1 MKKLALSVF
10 TALGL
15 TSAGALFG
23 APIVLPG
30 GPLFFQYTDADQT
43 SLTNSITSGG
53 SPEGLWG
60 ILQLSSIVT
69 GTATQP
75 HQDIQ
80 GGGTPAFSD
89 QILPPGAQVLGILFG
104 AQSVACA
111 PGNHG
116 AQTAFCTSGGFV
128 DLYWHDSSSQN
139 TGTELLSAA
148 NIAAKRTAINQYTGF
163 TNGPGTTFL
172 ARLAFASG
180 ADGAASP
187 NQDITLTLPGSA
199 DGVAKLYLNVDTSVV
214 GAWTAQLN
222 TDWFTLDPNGVPF
235 AAFGLPGRDLRLDTN
250 FSHAATWDAAG
261 GIVGLRTNDPG
272 RAFAV
277 PEPGTLALAGL
288 ALALMGARLRRRSY
302 QQGRHA

>member
-1 MKKLALSVF
+1 MKKLALCVF

-15 TSAGALFG
+15 SSAGASFG

-30 GPLFFQYTDADQT
+30 GPLFLQYVDAEQF

-53 SPEGLWG
+53 TPEGLWG
-60 ILQLSSIVT
+60 IVQLTSIVR

-80 GGGTPAFSD
+80 GGGTPVFSD
-89 QILPPGAQVLGILFG
+89 QILPPGAQVLGIFYG
-104 AQSVACA
+104 ATEVPCA

-116 AQTAFCTSGGFV
+116 TQTAFCTSGGIL

-139 TGTELLSAA
+139 VGTELAA
-148 NIAAKRTAINQYTGF
+148 AFNPAKRTAQNQYTGF

-172 ARLAFASG
+172 ARFNFASG
-180 ADGAASP
+180 ADGAFSP

-199 DGVAKLYLNVDTSVV
+199 DGTAKVYLNVDPSVV
-214 GAWTAQLN
+214 GAWTTQLN
-222 TDWFTLDPNGVPF
+222 TDWFTLDPTGVPF
-235 AAFGLPGRDLRLDTN
+235 AAFGLAGRDVRLDTN
-250 FSHAATWDAAG
+250 FSHAATWDAPG
-261 GIVGLRTNDPG
+261 GIIGLRSNDPA

-288 ALALMGARLRRRSY
+288 ALAVMGARLRRR
-302 QQGRHA
+302 R